1 MNPQGTKA
9 VGFKPPSGSR
19 HAHDFLWRVH
29 LRAPGRGE
37 VVIFNRSH
45 YEDVL
50 VVRVH
55 ELVPKSG
62 WSKRYALINDF
73 EKMLD
78 AERHEHPEVLSAH
91 QPRGA
96 ARPLQGATRRP
107 GAALEDQ

>member
-1 MNPQGTKA
+1 MLQGLDAGGKDGVVRHLFAGMNPQGTTA
-9 VGFKPPSGSR
+9 VGFKQPSR
-19 HAHDFLWRVH
+19 VEAAHDFLWRVH

-55 ELVPKSG
+55 KLVPKSG

-73 EKMLD
+73 GKCST
-78 AERHEHPEVLSAH
+78 RT
-91 QPRGA
+91 
-96 ARPLQGATRRP
+96 ARAS
-107 GAALEDQ
+107 